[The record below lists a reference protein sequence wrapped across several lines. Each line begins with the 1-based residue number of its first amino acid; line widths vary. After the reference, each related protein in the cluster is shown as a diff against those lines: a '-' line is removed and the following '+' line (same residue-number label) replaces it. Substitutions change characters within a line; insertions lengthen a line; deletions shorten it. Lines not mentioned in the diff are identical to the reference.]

1 MRQIFPDKWRRTPTN
16 LFANHLRGQ
25 LLKLSHEIRLD
36 SRFLWL
42 HLYSKSILEHNSAPF
57 NYIKSQKYLLTL
69 QINSLTLCG
78 LNPTCNSLCRLGTC
92 EFLAHTK
99 YYPSSPPHK
108 KTKFVSGL
116 AVTKCIVL
124 HKVKPPANFIFCY
137 YYPVVRGL
145 NLFFKTDL
153 SKIKVPRFL

>member
-1 MRQIFPDKWRRTPTN
+1 MLNVLNHIRFLMRQIFPDKWRRTPTN
-16 LFANHLRGQ
+16 LFASHLRGQ

-36 SRFLWL
+36 SRFLGL

-92 EFLAHTK
+92 GFLAQTK

-108 KTKFVSGL
+108 KTPNR
-116 AVTKCIVL
+116 IVCFRPRSY
-124 HKVKPPANFIFCY
+124 KVHCFA
-137 YYPVVRGL
+137 
-145 NLFFKTDL
+145 
-153 SKIKVPRFL
+153 